1 MGDVELEPFIGDGEP
16 DYGADEPPSRFSEDL
31 PEPLCRI
38 GFDWAGAPVM
48 EVESLA
54 EHLQSKNDAGPL
66 RTSVTLLKAF
76 LGCAVLFLPHAYG
89 RAGLVL
95 GNVLLLLVAGLSAAN
110 LRRLVDCAALLG
122 SGGADGATRSIGDIG
137 AAAFGR
143 RGRRA
148 IEGALVATQLG
159 MCCSYVVFVAVNARQ
174 AHVQLAALSA
184 ADGDAAAA
192 AVAYT
197 EFDCG
202 RADGGLPLWAA
213 VLAQLP
219 VLIPLT
225 CVRRLHYLAL
235 TSLVA
240 DALMAC
246 GLAYIGL
253 FAVLQLLEHGLG
265 AGASADAGGSGGDFG
280 GGGGDGG
287 GGGGGGGGGSGGT
300 MAGLALFLG
309 TAVFSFEGVGLCL
322 PIYNAMAPRHKPA
335 FPALLARTMGAL
347 VAFLCAFSTVVYA
360 ALGVPATVV
369 TTSLPRGRTTAYV
382 QAAYAAAILLSYP
395 LQITP
400 ALQVLEKRSVPG
412 SSLIDPS
419 LKWRKNGF
427 RAACVCSTACVALL
441 AGDRLEQFVALVG
454 GVCAVPLA
462 LIFPSLAHVVLA
474 GARQSRRER
483 AIDLACAGL
492 GATIMVIV
500 PVFALGGW
508 AASEADAAARLAAE
522 CAPTNSSSGT
532 NSSIT
537 A

>member
-1 MGDVELEPFIGDGEP
+1 MGDVELEPFIGDDEP

-143 RGRRA
+143 RGRRV

-159 MCCSYVVFVAVNARQ
+159 MCCSYVAFVAVNARQ
-174 AHVQLAALSA
+174 AHVQLAALGA

-192 AVAYT
+192 AAAYT

-219 VLIPLT
+219 ILIPLT

-246 GLAYIGL
+246 GLAYVGL

-280 GGGGDGG
+280 DGG
-287 GGGGGGGGGSGGT
+287 GGGGT
-300 MAGLALFLG
+300 IAGLALFLG

-322 PIYNAMAPRHKPA
+322 PIYNAMAPRHRHA
-335 FPALLARTMGAL
+335 FPALLARTVGAL
-347 VAFLCAFSTVVYA
+347 VTFLCAFATVVYA
-360 ALGVPATVV
+360 ALGDGVRVVV
-369 TTSLPRGRTTAYV
+369 TTSLPRGRMTAYV

-395 LQITP
+395 LQIIP

-412 SSLIDPS
+412 STLINPRI
-419 LKWRKNGF
+419 KWRKNGF
-427 RAACVCSTACVALL
+427 RSLCVCSTACVALL

-508 AASEADAAARLAAE
+508 AASEAGATARLAAE